1 MTGCIVLGCTSGYRS
16 NKEKLHF
23 FSVPRDKKLRDMWQ
37 AALRR
42 RNIIIKS
49 SQAVC
54 EKHFLHTDILWKR
67 EICDEKGNVL
77 AHASISFD
85 DISFKKENK
94 DNAVHASISFDD
106 ISFEKEN
113 KDNAAH
119 ASISFDDIINILNK
133 KQLRMPRNWTY
144 AQCYNDMRLL
154 AFFLPKCDKLE
165 NYKDEYTFNCLKE
178 VFLQEDM
185 TIRINILKQPV
196 LNILLDRSDISVTPI
211 TNTVENIEEL
221 QELLFFVD
229 NLKICP
235 GINISMNEIE
245 KLGYTKAYKDIYGTL
260 RHRKCLFLVSL
271 ILSKC
276 KFCSS
281 VRNSLNQKRRRLK
294 LIKCAKK

>member
-77 AHASISFD
+77 GVSAPFKVPRLRKGTVPSQFPWTKIQIESSEKIKYEENSFEKENKDNAAHASISFDNISFEKENKDNVAHASISFD

-196 LNILLDRSDISVTPI
+196 LNILLDRSDIS
-211 TNTVENIEEL
+211 
-221 QELLFFVD
+221 
-229 NLKICP
+229 
-235 GINISMNEIE
+235 G
-245 KLGYTKAYKDIYGTL
+245 
-260 RHRKCLFLVSL
+260 
-271 ILSKC
+271 
-276 KFCSS
+276 
-281 VRNSLNQKRRRLK
+281 
-294 LIKCAKK
+294 